1 MIYGSTIFLYINIR
15 SWYPFDSNFSHKWD
29 FPYAHCIDNYDC
41 SIMYYA
47 ADEWRKMF
55 DAWKFF
61 CFKIPGF
68 EIVRTPT
75 MGLGS
80 SCSNRLNF
88 AFKIINFL
96 LLVSRYPNY
105 S

>member
-1 MIYGSTIFLYINIR
+1 MIYCSTNIIDINIR
-15 SWYPFDSNFSHKWD
+15 SGGRPWYPFDSNFSHKWD
-29 FPYAHCIDNYDC
+29 FPYAHCTDDYDG

-55 DAWKFF
+55 DAWNFF

-80 SCSNRLNF
+80 CSIRLHF
-88 AFKIINFL
+88 AFKI
-96 LLVSRYPNY
+96 
-105 S
+105 